1 VEERIANHLPQQA
14 SFGVGERPTA
24 FAS

>member
-14 SFGVGERPTA
+14 SFGVGANPTT